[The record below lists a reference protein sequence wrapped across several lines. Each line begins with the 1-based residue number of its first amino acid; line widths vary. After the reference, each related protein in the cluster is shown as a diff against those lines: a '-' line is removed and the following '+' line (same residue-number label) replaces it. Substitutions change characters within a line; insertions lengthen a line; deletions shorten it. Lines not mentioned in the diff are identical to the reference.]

1 MICVSQLTA
10 LSDNVFCIQISYA
23 YSPFTFWLKIGKSPV
38 FQCITVT
45 GWYTGPRLLHA
56 PISLCGVN
64 LCTLVDQNLPDSD
77 CAC

>member
-45 GWYTGPRLLHA
+45 DGIPGHA
-56 PISLCGVN
+56 YSTPLFPYVELI
-64 LCTLVDQNLPDSD
+64 
-77 CAC
+77 CAHW